1 MTLYI
6 LLKVTSFMNVPIK
19 NNSGYFL
26 KHIFQLVVVKFNFLL
41 ADIIFLDLFWQAAI
55 NFWTVK
61 FYKSIMSFGSICP
74 QYNKNFDK
82 YITQK
87 ISDCDQG
94 IRLRN

>member
-1 MTLYI
+1 
-6 LLKVTSFMNVPIK
+6 MNVPIK

-26 KHIFQLVVVKFNFLL
+26 KHTFKLVVVKFNFLL
-41 ADIIFLDLFWQAAI
+41 ADIIFLDLFGQAAI

-61 FYKSIMSFGSICP
+61 FYKFIMSFGSICP

-87 ISDCDQG
+87 ISDYDQG